1 MSLSDP
7 ASKADLQELK
17 TELRADLQELE
28 IRLKESETQM
38 FDRLTEF
45 MRGIETSLLTEF
57 HLYAKAQTSRV
68 HAVEIRSGDMEQRV
82 HLIEERLLELEGRI
96 RPKH

>member
-7 ASKADLQELK
+7 AFKADSQELK
-17 TELRADLQELE
+17 TELIADLQLLKM
-28 IRLKESETQM
+28 RLKGSETQL

-57 HLYAKAQTSRV
+57 HLYVKAQTSRV
-68 HAVEIRSGDMEQRV
+68 HTRGDS
-82 HLIEERLLELEGRI
+82 
-96 RPKH
+96 

>member
-1 MSLSDP
+1 
-7 ASKADLQELK
+7 
-17 TELRADLQELE
+17 
-28 IRLKESETQM
+28 
-38 FDRLTEF
+38 

>member
-17 TELRADLQELE
+17 TELRADLQEVA
-28 IRLKESETQM
+28 TQLH
-38 FDRLTEF
+38 DRLTGF

-68 HAVEIRSGDMEQRV
+68 NAVEIRSGDMEQRV